1 MNDLENG
8 YVYVDDNGYG
18 HFLSYDTVGGG
29 IGAIIFMVAVTIF
42 VKSINDFLLINKWV
56 IIIPTLISVIIRTL
70 ISDAGLTLKKRI
82 INIIGDTAKSLCMYS
97 ILLIIIDTCANA
109 HWLDRFLFALF
120 FGAIFF
126 VADWLINLLLKFLRT
141 PRLYILH
148 LIACLAVSAIAL
160 SIYSAHTWYWQGY
173 DYTVS
178 FNKATIVKVDE
189 RMEGTIE
196 IPDSIYNYTV
206 ENIGE
211 DAFRYNKKVTYVE
224 LPDTIKSIKE
234 NAFGFNPS
242 FNGIKIPK
250 SVKTIEKSLWSYD
263 YDFDIYYEGS
273 QEDWAKIDI
282 QDENIKALTVHFN
295 CE

>member
-1 MNDLENG
+1 MNKIENG

-18 HFLSYDTVGGG
+18 HFLSYDTLGSGVC
-29 IGAIIFMVAVTIF
+29 AIIFITAVTIF
-42 VKSINDFLLINKWV
+42 IKNINDFLLFNKWV
-56 IIIPTLISVIIRTL
+56 IIIPTIISVIIRTL
-70 ISDAGLTLKKRI
+70 ISDAGLPLRKRI
-82 INIIGDTAKSLCMYS
+82 INIIADTAKSLCMYS
-97 ILLIIIDTCANA
+97 ILLIIIDKCANA

-126 VADWLINLLLKFLRT
+126 VADRLINLLLKSLRNS
-141 PRLYILH
+141 RFYIIH

-160 SIYSAHTWYWQGY
+160 YIYSAHTWYWQGY

-211 DAFRYNKKVTYVE
+211 DAFRYNEKITYVE
-224 LPDTIKSIKE
+224 LPDTIKNIKE

-250 SVKTIEKSLWSYD
+250 SVKKIEKSLWSYD

-273 QEDWAKIDI
+273 QEDWIKIDI
-282 QDENIKALTVHFN
+282 QDENIKALTVYFN

>member
-18 HFLSYDTVGGG
+18 HFLSYDTVGSG

-70 ISDAGLTLKKRI
+70 ISDACLPLKKRI

-97 ILLIIIDTCANA
+97 ILLIIIDKCANA

-148 LIACLAVSAIAL
+148 LIACLALSAIAL
-160 SIYSAHTWYWQGY
+160 NIYSAHTWYWQGY

-178 FNKATIVKVDE
+178 FNKATVVKVDE
-189 RMEGTIE
+189 RMEGSIK

-206 ENIGE
+206 ENIGK
-211 DAFRYNKKVTYVE
+211 DTFRYNEKITYVE
-224 LPDTIKSIKE
+224 LPNTIKKIE
-234 NAFGFNPS
+234 EGAFGSNPS
-242 FNGIKIPK
+242 FSGIKIPK
-250 SVKTIEKSLWSYD
+250 SVKKIENSLWSFN

-273 QEDWAKIDI
+273 QEDWDKIDI
-282 QDENIKALTVHFN
+282 KDENIKALTVHFN